1 MKISVVINTFNS
13 ERFLDECL
21 RSVRSFDEIVLCDM
35 HSTDHTVAIAER
47 YGCRIVY
54 HERTGFVEPARNYA
68 ISCASNEWVL
78 VLDSDEVIPGALRQY
93 LYGFAGR
100 AEAEG
105 YAALKMAR
113 KNYFLGRFMHGDYP
127 DYIIRLIR
135 KSKTYWPEQI
145 HARPIVEG
153 RIFTIPSRRRELAME
168 HLANESVSARIAKTN
183 QYSDKELIRRR
194 GQDFSVFSAFVKC
207 SWRFLRFYVV
217 KGGFRDGKA
226 GFAYAVLN
234 AFYKFATVA
243 KLWEQGAA
251 GREVGSG
258 GSEQ

>member
-1 MKISVVINTFNS
+1 MKISVVINTLDS

-21 RSVRSFDEIVLCDM
+21 ASVRTFDEIVLCDM
-35 HSTDHTVAIAER
+35 YSTDRTIEIAER

-68 ISCASNEWVL
+68 ISQASNDWVL
-78 VLDSDEVIPGALRQY
+78 VVDSDEVIPEPLRAF
-93 LYGFAGR
+93 LYGFVET
-100 AEAEG
+100 AEQQG

-135 KSKTYWPEQI
+135 KSRCYWPEQI
-145 HARPIVEG
+145 HARPVIEG

-168 HLANESVSARIAKTN
+168 HLANESLTARISKINLYT
-183 QYSDKELIRRR
+183 DKELIRRE
-194 GQDFSVFSAFVKC
+194 GQDKSVGAAFVKC
-207 SWRFLRFYVV
+207 SWRFIRFYIV

-226 GFAYAVLN
+226 GFSYAVLN
-234 AFYKFATVA
+234 ALYKFATIA
-243 KLWEQGAA
+243 KLWE
-251 GREVGSG
+251 RKLNP
-258 GSEQ
+258 